1 MHWISII
8 LGLAIAWVIL
18 AFIGPKPRAVSYY
31 TQAPV
36 VGASLDELD
45 KIMEAVGLAPSRD
58 KAEKSV
64 ADIEL
69 VQGVKVPP
77 PAPTQPMAPAPT
89 QPMTPAPQP
98 VPVGQGTPASP
109 QAFSPAP
116 AMAPSPQ

>member
-18 AFIGPKPRAVSYY
+18 AFIGPKPRMVSYY

-36 VGASLDELD
+36 VATPLTELDE
-45 KIMEAVGLAPSRD
+45 IMEAVGLAPSRH

-64 ADIEL
+64 ADIEV

-77 PAPTQPMAPAPT
+77 PAPTQPM
-89 QPMTPAPQP
+89 TPAPQP
-98 VPVGQGTPASP
+98 VPAGQGTPASP